1 MKKCVA
7 LTEILC
13 YNIYVRLRKGM
24 IFMIEKIYYIYRGYR
39 GDKPIATYYSMD
51 QVTAFIQNSAAQ
63 RNHGFYRSWSLG
75 GVDFYDCGD
84 VVYKV
89 VEKDFQENE

>member
-1 MKKCVA
+1 MEDKQYFV
-7 LTEILC
+7 
-13 YNIYVRLRKGM
+13 
-24 IFMIEKIYYIYRGYR
+24 YRGYR
-39 GDKPIATYYSMD
+39 GSEPIAIYYSMD

-63 RNHGFYRSWSLG
+63 RNYGLYRSWTLG